1 MTNLADRL
9 AQLTPAQRQRV
20 VEQWQARQQ
29 GAATASI
36 PRRALDAGDFPLSFA
51 QERLWFLD
59 QLSPG
64 NAFYNISTADR
75 LPFPVDLAAV
85 ERALTA
91 LVARHGALR
100 TVFPRGSGDPV
111 QRVLPP
117 APVTCRVI
125 DLTSRPIGAREAEA
139 QRLAAE
145 AAQTPF
151 DLATGPVFRTV
162 LVRMSRFESLFVLV
176 VHHIAADSLSMGII
190 FQELGTLYADDV
202 AGRSPSIGDAPL
214 QYADF
219 AVWERAWLRGER
231 LESALTYWRR
241 QLDGVAPID
250 LATDRP
256 RPALPSYR
264 GGHLDVRIAKQ
275 PRDVL
280 YALAAECAATPFM
293 LLLTAFFVLLHRYT
307 QQDDIAV
314 GVPVGNRTRR
324 DLEGIVGFISNS
336 LVIRGDMSGNP
347 SFRQALG
354 RIREVALEAYSHQHA
369 PFSAVVAALKPEQ
382 DLSRNPLFQ
391 VSFQLISQAD
401 RTAQTSGGSSLTFER
416 GGAVFDVV
424 LNMWEQGNEVHGLLE
439 YNTDL
444 FEQTTVE
451 RMVQH
456 FRTLLDGIAAAPDTL
471 IGSLPMLTPGERKRM
486 LFEWNDTGTA
496 YAEET
501 IHGLVEAQ
509 ARRTPAAVALRSG
522 SDTLTYADLN
532 ARAASLAQRL
542 LTVAEPGAAIGIMA
556 PVSLDL
562 VVAILGVLKS
572 GCAYVPLDPAM
583 PRARLRIMLDA
594 ANAQLVVVSE
604 SFADR
609 VPDGRKGVL
618 INTEPDASAVTLER
632 ALPAATPSSLAYIM
646 FTSGSTGT
654 PKGVMVTHSG
664 VVNYL
669 SWCLGS
675 YPVHTGTGAPLCS
688 PPWSDM
694 SITALF
700 LPLISGTSVTLL
712 DQDDV
717 VDALDEM
724 LRMGPGFS
732 FVKATPSHLEALRH
746 LSLGRDAPCG
756 AAAFVI
762 GGEALHADTLSLWRD
777 KTPDL
782 LIFNEYGPTETVVG
796 CAVHAVPA
804 GDVAPGPVPI
814 GKAIANTRLYVLDRY
829 GGPVPVGSPGELY
842 IAGAGVAKGYV
853 GAPALTAES
862 FRDDPFSSDGGRMY
876 RTGDRVRYRSDGTLE
891 FLGRVDRQ
899 VKIRGFRIE
908 PGDVEAAI
916 RRHTGVAD
924 VAVTV
929 REVGNRDRRLV
940 AHIVPTAGNV
950 KTDELVHA
958 LRSFLRSELP
968 AHMIP
973 AAIVPI
979 DAIPLTAAGKVDA
992 RSLESVLASEPLSSA
1007 PRRPPRTPLERV
1019 ITTAFEEALGQTALA
1034 ATDDFFAEL
1043 GGHSL
1048 LATKA
1053 VARLRELLR
1062 VDLPLRWI
1070 FEAPTPE
1077 ALAMQ
1082 IQRDAQ
1088 AGATAEH
1095 VAEVLLTVLDMSDDQ
1110 VDRLLASTPNR
1121 SES

>member
-9 AQLTPAQRQRV
+9 AQLTPVQRQRL

-29 GAATASI
+29 GASPASI
-36 PRRALDAGDFPLSFA
+36 PRRAHDTGDFPLSFA

-75 LPFPVDLAAV
+75 LPFPVDLAAL

-100 TVFPRGSGDPV
+100 TIFPRRSGDPV

-125 DLTSRPIGAREAEA
+125 DLTSIPIGARDVEAR
-139 QRLAAE
+139 RLAAE

-151 DLATGPVFRTV
+151 DLSTGPVFRTV
-162 LVRMSRFESLFVLV
+162 LVRMSRFESLFVMV
-176 VHHIAADSLSMGII
+176 VHHIAADSLSMSII
-190 FQELGTLYADDV
+190 FQELGTLYADAV
-202 AGRSPSIGDAPL
+202 AGRSPSLGDAPL

-219 AVWERAWLRGER
+219 AVWERAWLHGER
-231 LESALTYWRR
+231 LESALAYWRR
-241 QLDGVAPID
+241 QLDGVASID

-264 GGHLDVRIAKQ
+264 GAHLDIRIAKGR
-275 PRDVL
+275 RDVL
-280 YALAAECAATPFM
+280 YALAAECGATPFM

-307 QQDDIAV
+307 QQEDIAV
-314 GVPVGNRTRR
+314 GVPVANRSRR
-324 DLEGIVGFISNS
+324 DLEGIVGFMSNS

-401 RTAQTSGGSSLTFER
+401 RTAQTTGGSSVTFER

-424 LNMWEQGNEVHGLLE
+424 LNMWEMGSEVLGLLE

-444 FEQTTVE
+444 FEAPTVE

-456 FRTLLDGIAAAPDTL
+456 YLTLLDGIAATPDTP
-471 IGSLPMLTPGERKRM
+471 IGSLPMLTTGERTRM
-486 LFEWNDTGTA
+486 LLDWNDTGTA
-496 YAEET
+496 YAAET

-509 ARRTPAAVALRSG
+509 VRRTPAAVALRSASG
-522 SDTLTYADLN
+522 TLTYAELN
-532 ARAASLAQRL
+532 ARAASIAQRL
-542 LTVAEPGAAIGIMA
+542 LTFAEPGAVIAIMA
-556 PVSLDL
+556 PVSFDL
-562 VVAILGVLKS
+562 VLAILGVLKA
-572 GCAYVPLDPAM
+572 GCAYVPVEPAT
-583 PRARLRIMLDA
+583 PRARLQKMLDA
-594 ANAQLVVVSE
+594 ANARLVLVPE
-604 SFADR
+604 SLVDR
-609 VPDGRKGVL
+609 VPEGRQAVL
-618 INTEPDASAVTLER
+618 IDAEPDPGACTTR
-632 ALPAATPSSLAYIM
+632 ALPASMPSSLAYIM
-646 FTSGSTGT
+646 FTSGSSGT
-654 PKGVMVTHSG
+654 PKGVMVTHDG

-675 YPVHTGTGAPLCS
+675 YPVHAGTGAPLCS

-694 SITALF
+694 SVTSLF

-712 DQDDV
+712 DQDDA
-717 VDALDEM
+717 VDALDDA
-724 LRMGPGFS
+724 LRTGPGFS
-732 FVKATPSHLEALRH
+732 FVKVTPSHLDALRH
-746 LSLGRDAPCG
+746 LSLGREAPSG
-756 AAAFVI
+756 TAAFVV
-762 GGEALHADTLSLWRD
+762 GGEALHAETLSLWRD
-777 KTPDL
+777 ETPDL

-796 CAVHAVPA
+796 CAVHAVRA
-804 GDVAPGPVPI
+804 GDVAPGPIPI

-829 GGPVPVGSPGELY
+829 GGPVPVGNPGELY
-842 IAGAGVAKGYV
+842 IAGAGVASGYV

-862 FRDDPFSSDGGRMY
+862 FRDDPFSPGGGRMY
-876 RTGDRVRYRSDGTLE
+876 RTGDRVRYRGDGTLE
-891 FLGRVDRQ
+891 FLGRIDRQ

-908 PGDVEAAI
+908 PGDVESAI

-929 REVGNRDRRLV
+929 REVGSRDRRLV
-940 AHIVPTAGNV
+940 AHIVPTAGGGHTN
-950 KTDELVHA
+950 ELVHA
-958 LRSFLRSELP
+958 VRGFLRSELP

-973 AAIVPI
+973 AAIIPI
-979 DAIPLTAAGKVDA
+979 GAIPLTAAGKVDTRA
-992 RSLESVLASEPLSSA
+992 LEGAAASEPPNAAL
-1007 PRRPPRTPLERV
+1007 RRQPRTPLERV
-1019 ITTAFEEALGQTALA
+1019 VTTAFEEALGQTALA
-1034 ATDDFFAEL
+1034 ATDDFFADL

-1070 FEAPTPE
+1070 FEAPTAE
-1077 ALAMQ
+1077 ALATR

-1088 AGATAEH
+1088 AGATAEQ
-1095 VAEVLLTVLDMSDDQ
+1095 VAEVLLAVLDMSDDQ
-1110 VDRLLASTPNR
+1110 VDRLLASSPTR
-1121 SES
+1121 LES